1 MNVFLN
7 LFISAI
13 LLGCTYTLVA
23 ISNCLFFSV
32 LDMIVYCV
40 GEIAVFGAFTIISS
54 YIVITNLGLAG
65 VISTPLTIALVLAI
79 ASVLCVIL
87 CLITYRVSVKPFE
100 GGDTLMPL
108 LSTIALGL
116 VIKEFLGLG
125 FKSVTTAITG
135 PLTRIADPMTISG
148 GRNPQAMPKLL
159 SEGAINSNVI
169 IIGVTVLIVVAL
181 FVFLNKTKVGLSMQA
196 VAQNKELAFMTGVN
210 VRRVINVTFILGGL
224 LAAVGGFLF
233 GSYQSVIRFDT
244 GTMYGSKG
252 FAAAVVGGM
261 KNIWG
266 AIIGGMMMGFVEVF
280 VSGLF
285 DGGTRYQNVIAFVVA
300 IIFMIFKPAGILG
313 EKTVEKV

>member
-1 MNVFLN
+1 MNVFGN

-40 GEIAVFGAFTIISS
+40 GEIAVFGAFAIIGS
-54 YIVITNLGLAG
+54 YIVISNMGLAG
-65 VISTPLTIALVLAI
+65 VISNPAMIALVLAI
-79 ASVLCVIL
+79 ASLLCVIL
-87 CLITYRVSVKPFE
+87 CLFTYRLSVKPFE

-125 FKSVTTAITG
+125 FKSITTSITT
-135 PLTRIADPMTISG
+135 PLTRVANPMTISG

-159 SEGAINSNVI
+159 SGGAINSDVI
-169 IIGVTVLIVVAL
+169 IIGVTVFIVVAL
-181 FVFLNKTKVGLSMQA
+181 FVFLNKTKMGLSMQA
-196 VAQNKELAFMTGVN
+196 VAQNKELALMTGVN
-210 VRRVINVTFILGGL
+210 VKRVINVTFIIGGV

-266 AIIGGMMMGFVEVF
+266 AIIGGMLMGFVEVF

-285 DGGTRYQNVIAFVVA
+285 NGGTRYQNVIAFVVA

>member
-1 MNVFLN
+1 MNFFLN
-7 LFISAI
+7 LFVSAI

-40 GEIAVFGAFTIISS
+40 GEIAVFGAFAIISS
-54 YIVITNLGLAG
+54 YIVISNLGLAG
-65 VISTPLTIALVLAI
+65 VISTPLMIALVLAI

-87 CLITYRVSVKPFE
+87 CLITYRTSVRPFE

-135 PLTRIADPMTISG
+135 PLTRVDVPMTISG
-148 GRNPQAMPKLL
+148 GRNPQAMPRLL
-159 SEGAINSNVI
+159 TGGAANSDLI

-181 FVFLNKTKVGLSMQA
+181 FVFLNKTKAGLSMQA

-210 VRRVINVTFILGGL
+210 VKRVINVTFIIGGV

-233 GSYQSVIRFDT
+233 GSYQAVIRFDT

-266 AIIGGMMMGFVEVF
+266 AIIGGMLMGFVEVF

-300 IIFMIFKPAGILG
+300 IIFMILKPAGILG

>member
-1 MNVFLN
+1 MNLFLN
-7 LFISAI
+7 LLVSAI

-32 LDMIVYCV
+32 LDTIVYCV

-54 YIVITNLGLAG
+54 YIIVFDLGLAG
-65 VISTPLTIALVLAI
+65 VLSTPVMVGLVLAI
-79 ASVLCVIL
+79 ASVMCVLL
-87 CLITYRVSVKPFE
+87 CLFTYRISVKPFE

-125 FKSVTTAITG
+125 FKSVTSAVAG
-135 PLTRIADPMTISG
+135 PLTSVANPMEISG

-159 SEGAINSNVI
+159 SGGAISSDVI
-169 IIGVTVLIVVAL
+169 IIGVTILIVVAL
-181 FVFLNKTKVGLSMQA
+181 FVFLNKTKMGLSMLA
-196 VAQNKELAFMTGVN
+196 VAQNKELALMTGVN
-210 VRRVINVTFILGGL
+210 VKRVINLTFIIGGV

-244 GTMYGSKG
+244 GTLYGSKG

-266 AIIGGMMMGFVEVF
+266 AIIGGMLLGFVEVF

-285 DGGTRYQNVIAFVVA
+285 NGGTRYQNVIAFVVA

-313 EKTVEKV
+313 EKSIEKV